1 MTIIG
6 IGSAIAGGVGSI
18 FGAKANAA
26 AAELR
31 NQQALQQWISRNT
44 QKTFNN
50 ARQQFQATQATIQ
63 QAKRNSAIIQAA
75 YKNQFNRQNNIKDQI
90 NFQKSQMAVD
100 AQITRALLINAA
112 AGKNIGQNSGTQS
125 ALIRSQMLNMIA
137 NNNQLQKNYLIQK
150 QDIENQFQSEMAQ
163 QTEQVFMPNIELYDA
178 QPIFEDTSYSAL
190 PGVLQIATGLAGAAY
205 GMSGSGTESGFTP
218 NEIESNL
225 PSDYNRSN
233 NAYTNQTSGGSVG
246 GR

>member
-1 MTIIG
+1 MDPMTIIG

-50 ARQQFQATQATIQ
+50 ARQQFQAVQATIQ

-90 NFQKSQMAVD
+90 DFQKSQMAVD

-112 AGKNIGQNSGTQS
+112 AGKNIGQNSGTQG

-150 QDIENQFQSEMAQ
+150 QDIENQFTSEMAQ

-178 QPIFEDTSYSAL
+178 QPIFEDTGYSMI
-190 PGVLQIATGLAGAAY
+190 PGLLQIGSGLAGAVY
-205 GMSGSGTESGFTP
+205 GRSSPGSGTESGSTS
-218 NEIESNL
+218 NESN
-225 PSDYNRSN
+225 
-233 NAYTNQTSGGSVG
+233 
-246 GR
+246 